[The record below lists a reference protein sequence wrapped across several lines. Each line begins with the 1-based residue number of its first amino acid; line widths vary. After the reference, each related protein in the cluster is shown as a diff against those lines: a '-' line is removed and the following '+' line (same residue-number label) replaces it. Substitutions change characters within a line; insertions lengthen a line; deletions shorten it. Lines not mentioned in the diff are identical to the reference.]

1 MKCRSLASKIYMGF
15 TKKKINEIRYFFEK
29 GDILSAQKKILK
41 ILDKA
46 LDKKNKKGKRS
57 QSNEL
62 SEDGRMDWKK
72 RKKRIR

>member
-1 MKCRSLASKIYMGF
+1 MGF

>member
-1 MKCRSLASKIYMGF
+1 MKCRSLASKIYKGF

-46 LDKKNKKGKRS
+46 LNKKNKKGKRN

-62 SEDGRMDWKK
+62 PEDLT
-72 RKKRIR
+72 